1 MIKTRSFAL
10 NEFLLRFASKYTSLI
25 LSFHLHYN
33 LHYFIKQT
41 RSIVQ
46 DKTNTHIHIYIT
58 RLFSKASLWPRSL
71 LEQHK
76 SRTVIKVTSV
86 ATFERGI
93 IRNRRDG
100 GTRVGGGAQ
109 VSKQRDS
116 YPITRRKSEAFLT
129 LEGLDIGYSVRPRCN
144 FAVRLDLEEWH
155 NLRVSLRSTD
165 PASNDVSRVSFRCR
179 PRHDR
184 SDGSKRDASSS
195 KTLRVNYLI

>member
-1 MIKTRSFAL
+1 M
-10 NEFLLRFASKYTSLI
+10 NEFLLRFASKYASLI

-58 RLFSKASLWPRSL
+58 RLFSKASLWLRSL

-100 GTRVGGGAQ
+100 GARVGEELRSQSNATHIQLRGENPRHSWHWRASIS
-109 VSKQRDS
+109 VIR
-116 YPITRRKSEAFLT
+116 F
-129 LEGLDIGYSVRPRCN
+129 GLDAISRFDSILRNGTIYAFRFDQLTRPLTMCLACR
-144 FAVRLDLEEWH
+144 FD
-155 NLRVSLRSTD
+155 
-165 PASNDVSRVSFRCR
+165 ASRDTIVAMEVNVSRV
-179 PRHDR
+179 
-184 SDGSKRDASSS
+184 
-195 KTLRVNYLI
+195 RVKHCV